1 MMLPLAPAMN
11 TQRVAMSTEPNNSL
25 ADQAGSP
32 EGGVAAVDRAFSILA
47 AFNIDQESLSLA
59 EIARRTGLYKSTIL
73 RLIASL
79 EKAGFVRRLS
89 DGQYAVG
96 PEPLRLSQLYQASFR
111 LRDVILPLL
120 ESITEESG
128 ETSSFY
134 VYENGSRVVL
144 FRVEPKRAVRVSV
157 LEGARFPLHAGASG
171 KVLRAFSRQGDATLP
186 QERERCWACSFG
198 ERDPET
204 TAVSVPVFAMGGEL
218 KGALTLSGPSD
229 RLLKEHVPHAASIL
243 LRNAAIA
250 TSALG
255 GNNTELRAALE
266 KLNP

>member
-1 MMLPLAPAMN
+1 MTNPSDNKL
-11 TQRVAMSTEPNNSL
+11 TEQPES
-25 ADQAGSP
+25 A
-32 EGGVAAVDRAFSILA
+32 EGGVAAVDRAFAILA
-47 AFNIDQESLSLA
+47 AFNVEQDCLSLA

-73 RLIASL
+73 RLIVSL
-79 EKAGFVRRLS
+79 EKAGFVRKLV
-89 DGQYAVG
+89 DGRYSVG
-96 PEPLRLSQLYQASFR
+96 PEPLRLSQLYQTSFR
-111 LRDVILPLL
+111 LRDVIHPLL

-134 VYENGSRVVL
+134 VLENGSRVVL

-157 LEGARFPLHAGASG
+157 VEGARFPLHTGAAG
-171 KVLRAFSRQGDATLP
+171 KILRAFSKLNDPALV
-186 QERERCWACSFG
+186 EIRERFWACSFG

-204 TAVSVPVFAMGGEL
+204 TAVSVPVFSMGYEL

-229 RLLKEHVPHAASIL
+229 RLLKDHIRDTAAIL

-255 GNNTELRAALE
+255 GNSHELRTALE
-266 KLNP
+266 RLDA

>member
-1 MMLPLAPAMN
+1 MN
-11 TQRVAMSTEPNNSL
+11 TDSETNLP
-25 ADQAGSP
+25 DQANNA

-47 AFNIDQESLSLA
+47 AFQLEQECLTLA
-59 EIARRTGLYKSTIL
+59 ELARRTGLYKSTIL

-79 EKAGFVRRLS
+79 EKAGFVRRLQ
-89 DGQYAVG
+89 DGTYSVG

-111 LRDVILPLL
+111 LRDVIHPLL
-120 ESITEESG
+120 ESIAEESG

-134 VYENGSRVVL
+134 VLENGSRVVL

-157 LEGARFPLHAGASG
+157 VEGARFPLHAGASG
-171 KVLRAFSRQGDATLP
+171 KILRAFARLGDPSLTQVRQDF
-186 QERERCWACSFG
+186 WACSVG

-204 TAVSVPVFAMGGEL
+204 TAVSVPVFSTGYEL

-229 RLLKEHVPHAASIL
+229 RLLKENIPHAASIL

-255 GNNTELRAALE
+255 GSNAELREALK

>member
-1 MMLPLAPAMN
+1 MN
-11 TQRVAMSTEPNNSL
+11 TDTDANFSNQSSGGE
-25 ADQAGSP
+25 GS
-32 EGGVAAVDRAFSILA
+32 GVAAVDRAFSILA
-47 AFNIDQESLSLA
+47 AFQVEQESLTLA
-59 EIARRTGLYKSTIL
+59 ELARRTGLYKSTIL

-89 DGQYAVG
+89 DGSYSVG
-96 PEPLRLSQLYQASFR
+96 PEPLRLSQLYQTSFR
-111 LRDVILPLL
+111 LRDVIHPLL

-134 VYENGSRVVL
+134 VLENGSRVVL

-171 KVLRAFSRQGDATLP
+171 KVLRAFSRQGDPLLT
-186 QERERCWACSFG
+186 EVRERFWASSFG

-204 TAVSVPVFAMGGEL
+204 TAVSVPVFAMGFEL

-229 RLLKEHVPHAASIL
+229 RLLQEHIPNAASIL

-255 GNNTELRAALE
+255 GSNAELLNALK

>member
-1 MMLPLAPAMN
+1 MTTESEKNLSDPAAN
-11 TQRVAMSTEPNNSL
+11 A
-25 ADQAGSP
+25 
-32 EGGVAAVDRAFSILA
+32 EGGVAAVDRAFAILS
-47 AFNIDQESLSLA
+47 AFNIEQDCLTLA

-89 DGQYAVG
+89 DGRYSVG
-96 PEPLRLSQLYQASFR
+96 PEPLRLSQLYQTSFR
-111 LRDVILPLL
+111 LRDVIHPLL

-134 VYENGSRVVL
+134 VLENGSRVVL

-157 LEGARFPLHAGASG
+157 LEGARFSLDTGASG
-171 KVLRAFSRQGDATLP
+171 KILRTFSKIGDHSLP
-186 QERERCWACSFG
+186 SVKENFWACSFG

-204 TAVSVPVFAMGGEL
+204 TAVSVPVFTLGSEL

-229 RLLKEHVPHAASIL
+229 RFAKERISTAVAIL
-243 LRNAAIA
+243 LRSAVIA
-250 TSALG
+250 TGALG
-255 GNNTELRAALE
+255 GDSMGLRTALDRL
-266 KLNP
+266 KN

>member
-1 MMLPLAPAMN
+1 MN
-11 TQRVAMSTEPNNSL
+11 TESDTSLSNQSNS
-25 ADQAGSP
+25 AEG
-32 EGGVAAVDRAFSILA
+32 GGVAAVDRAFSILS
-47 AFNIDQESLSLA
+47 AFQAEQESLTLA
-59 EIARRTGLYKSTIL
+59 ELARRTGLYKSTIL
-73 RLIASL
+73 RLITSL

-89 DGQYAVG
+89 DGSYSVG

-111 LRDVILPLL
+111 LRDVIYPLL

-134 VYENGSRVVL
+134 VLENGSRVVL

-157 LEGARFPLHAGASG
+157 LEGARFPLQAGASG
-171 KVLRAFSRQGDATLP
+171 KILRAFSRQSDPLLA
-186 QERERCWACSFG
+186 EVRERFWACSFG

-204 TAVSVPVFAMGGEL
+204 TAVSVPVFSMGYEL

-229 RLLKEHVPHAASIL
+229 RLLQEHIQHAASIL

-250 TSALG
+250 TTALG
-255 GNNTELRAALE
+255 GSDTELRNALK

>member
-1 MMLPLAPAMN
+1 MAMK
-11 TQRVAMSTEPNNSL
+11 TYSDTGIPN
-25 ADQAGSP
+25 QANDG
-32 EGGVAAVDRAFSILA
+32 EGGVAAVDRAFSILS
-47 AFNIDQESLSLA
+47 AFRAEQEGLSLA
-59 EIARRTGLYKSTIL
+59 ELARRTGLYKSTIL
-73 RLIASL
+73 RLITSL
-79 EKAGFVRRLS
+79 EKAGFIRRLS
-89 DGQYAVG
+89 DGNYSVG

-111 LRDVILPLL
+111 LRDVIEPLL
-120 ESITEESG
+120 ESISEESG

-134 VYENGSRVVL
+134 VLDNGSRLVL

-171 KVLRAFSRQGDATLP
+171 KILRAFSRLP
-186 QERERCWACSFG
+186 DPSLADVREQFWACSFG

-204 TAVSVPVFAMGGEL
+204 TAVSVPVFSAGYEL

-229 RLLKEHVPHAASIL
+229 RLLQEHIHGAASVL

-255 GNNTELRAALE
+255 GSNAELRHALS
-266 KLNP
+266 KLNA

>member
-1 MMLPLAPAMN
+1 MN
-11 TQRVAMSTEPNNSL
+11 TESDTSL
-25 ADQAGSP
+25 SEQPSGVES
-32 EGGVAAVDRAFSILA
+32 GGVAAVDRAFSILA
-47 AFNIDQESLSLA
+47 AFQVEQESLALA
-59 EIARRTGLYKSTIL
+59 ELARRTGLYKSTIL

-79 EKAGFVRRLS
+79 ERAGFVRRLS
-89 DGQYAVG
+89 DGSYSVG

-111 LRDVILPLL
+111 LRDVIHPLL

-134 VYENGSRVVL
+134 VLENGSRVVL

-157 LEGARFPLHAGASG
+157 LEGSRFPLQAGASG
-171 KVLRAFSRQGDATLP
+171 KILRAFSRQGDPTLT
-186 QERERCWACSFG
+186 EVRERFWASSFG

-204 TAVSVPVFAMGGEL
+204 TAVSVPVFSIGGEL

-229 RLLKEHVPHAASIL
+229 RLLQEHVQHAASIL

-255 GNNTELRAALE
+255 GSHAELRNALAR
-266 KLNP
+266 LNPE

>member
-1 MMLPLAPAMN
+1 MN
-11 TQRVAMSTEPNNSL
+11 TDSETSIPDHANN
-25 ADQAGSP
+25 A

-47 AFNIDQESLSLA
+47 AFQLEQECLSLA
-59 EIARRTGLYKSTIL
+59 ELARRTGLYKSTIL

-79 EKAGFVRRLS
+79 EKAGFVRRLQ
-89 DGQYAVG
+89 DGCYSVG

-111 LRDVILPLL
+111 LRDVIHPLL
-120 ESITEESG
+120 ESIAEESG

-134 VYENGSRVVL
+134 VLENGSRVVL

-157 LEGARFPLHAGASG
+157 VEGARFPLQAGASG
-171 KVLRAFSRQGDATLP
+171 KVLRAFSRQGDPSLT
-186 QERERCWACSFG
+186 QVRENFWACSFG

-204 TAVSVPVFAMGGEL
+204 TAVSVPVFSTGYEL

-229 RLLKEHVPHAASIL
+229 RLIKENIPHAASIL

-255 GNNTELRAALE
+255 GNSAELREAL
-266 KLNP
+266 KRLNS

>member
-1 MMLPLAPAMN
+1 
-11 TQRVAMSTEPNNSL
+11 MSTEPNNSL

-47 AFNIDQESLSLA
+47 VFNIDQESLSLA

-73 RLIASL
+73 RLITSL

-144 FRVEPKRAVRVSV
+144 FRVEPKRAVRASV

-171 KVLRAFSRQGDATLP
+171 KVLRAFSRQGDAILT

-198 ERDPET
+198 ERDPDT

-229 RLLKEHVPHAASIL
+229 RLLNEHIPHAASIL

>member
-1 MMLPLAPAMN
+1 M
-11 TQRVAMSTEPNNSL
+11 TTESEKNLS
-25 ADQAGSP
+25 DQAANA
-32 EGGVAAVDRAFSILA
+32 EGGVAAVDRAFAILSAFSIEQDCLA
-47 AFNIDQESLSLA
+47 LA

-79 EKAGFVRRLS
+79 EKAGFVRRLT
-89 DGQYAVG
+89 DGRYSVG
-96 PEPLRLSQLYQASFR
+96 PEPLRLSQLYQSSFR
-111 LRDVILPLL
+111 LRDVIHPLL

-134 VYENGSRVVL
+134 VLENGSRVVL

-157 LEGARFPLHAGASG
+157 LEGARFPLQAGASG
-171 KVLRAFSRQGDATLP
+171 KILRAFSRDAEPALT
-186 QERERCWACSFG
+186 EVRERFWACSFG

-204 TAVSVPVFAMGGEL
+204 TAVSVPVFAMGHEL

-229 RLLKEHVPHAASIL
+229 RLLKEHIEHAASIL

-250 TSALG
+250 SNALG
-255 GNNTELRAALE
+255 GNDRELRAALTRLGE
-266 KLNP
+266 SMVRR

>member
-1 MMLPLAPAMN
+1 MN
-11 TQRVAMSTEPNNSL
+11 TESETGLS
-25 ADQAGSP
+25 DQSNGV
-32 EGGVAAVDRAFSILA
+32 EGGGVAAVDRAFSILA
-47 AFNIDQESLSLA
+47 AFQVEQESLTLA
-59 EIARRTGLYKSTIL
+59 ELARRTGLYKSTIL

-89 DGQYAVG
+89 DGSYSVG

-111 LRDVILPLL
+111 LRDVIYPLL

-134 VYENGSRVVL
+134 VLESGSRVVL

-157 LEGARFPLHAGASG
+157 LEGSRFPLHAGASG
-171 KVLRAFSRQGDATLP
+171 KILRAFSRQGDPTLTDV
-186 QERERCWACSFG
+186 RERFWASSFG

-204 TAVSVPVFAMGGEL
+204 TAVSVPVFSIGYEL

-229 RLLKEHVPHAASIL
+229 RLLQEHVQHAASIL
-243 LRNAAIA
+243 LRNAVIA

-255 GNNTELRAALE
+255 GSNAELRNALAR
-266 KLNP
+266 LNPE

>member
-1 MMLPLAPAMN
+1 MN
-11 TQRVAMSTEPNNSL
+11 TEPDNSP
-25 ADQAGSP
+25 AAQASAA
-32 EGGVAAVDRAFSILA
+32 EGGVAAVDRAFAILG
-47 AFNIDQESLSLA
+47 AFDIGHESLSLA
-59 EIARRTGLYKSTIL
+59 ELARRTGLYKSTIL

-79 EKAGFVRRLS
+79 EKAGFVRRLG
-89 DGQYAVG
+89 DGTYSVG

-111 LRDVILPLL
+111 LRDIIHPLL
-120 ESITEESG
+120 ESISEESG

-134 VYENGSRVVL
+134 VLENGSRVVL

-171 KVLRAFSRQGDATLP
+171 KILRAFSRQGDAALADV
-186 QERERCWACSFG
+186 RERCWACSFG

-204 TAVSVPVFAMGGEL
+204 TAVSVPVFAVGTEL

-229 RLLKEHVPHAASIL
+229 RLSKEHIQHAAAIL

-255 GNNTELRAALE
+255 GNNSELREALNQ
-266 KLNP
+266 LNV

>member
-1 MMLPLAPAMN
+1 MSNEPQTSLPA
-11 TQRVAMSTEPNNSL
+11 
-25 ADQAGSP
+25 
-32 EGGVAAVDRAFSILA
+32 EGGVAAVDRAFAILA
-47 AFNIDQESLSLA
+47 AFDQESLSLA

-73 RLIASL
+73 RLITSL

-89 DGQYAVG
+89 DGQYSVG

-111 LRDVILPLL
+111 LRDVIHPLL
-120 ESITEESG
+120 EAITEESG

-171 KVLRAFSRQGDATLP
+171 KVLRAFSRQGDAALE
-186 QERERCWACSFG
+186 QEREQLWACSFG

-229 RLLKEHVPHAASIL
+229 RLLKEHVPHVASIL
-243 LRNAAIA
+243 LRNAIIA

-255 GNNTELRAALE
+255 GNSRELRAALDN
-266 KLNP
+266 LNRS